1 MNYFLNL
8 EIRHFD
14 YLISNFVKIQNTNTM
29 QRLFATLLILFSSA
43 LGWCDEVF
51 VPVDPDPQDPPP
63 PHRRRSR
70 PMMQWVTIDT
80 DALTVTTTLT
90 DPVIT
95 YYILDESGEVMLIA
109 ADVPEQFVADVA
121 TLPAGDYTIRLLTAT
136 DRSFSGPL
144 TIN

>member
-1 MNYFLNL
+1 MKKTIKILAAVLLLAIGSLNITADEL
-8 EIRHFD
+8 MAPVEGD
-14 YLISNFVKIQNTNTM
+14 DFVM
-29 QRLFATLLILFSSA
+29 
-43 LGWCDEVF
+43 
-51 VPVDPDPQDPPP
+51 PPRND
-63 PHRRRSR
+63 RRRSR

-80 DALTVTTTLT
+80 DALTVTATLT

-95 YYILDESGEVMLIA
+95 YYIMDESGEVTLIA
-109 ADVPEQFVADVA
+109 DDAPEQFAADVA

>member
-1 MNYFLNL
+1 MLKRILLSLGLSIMTIQSYADTL
-8 EIRHFD
+8 D
-14 YLISNFVKIQNTNTM
+14 ALI
-29 QRLFATLLILFSSA
+29 
-43 LGWCDEVF
+43 
-51 VPVDPDPQDPPP
+51 DPDPEPENPGYPPD
-63 PHRRRSR
+63 RRRSR

-95 YYILDESGEVMLIA
+95 YYIMDESEEVMLIV
-109 ADVPEQFVADVA
+109 ADAPEQFAADVA

>member
-1 MNYFLNL
+1 MKKTIKILAAVLLLAIGSLNITADEL
-8 EIRHFD
+8 MAPVEGD
-14 YLISNFVKIQNTNTM
+14 DFVM
-29 QRLFATLLILFSSA
+29 
-43 LGWCDEVF
+43 
-51 VPVDPDPQDPPP
+51 PPRND
-63 PHRRRSR
+63 RRRSR

-95 YYILDESGEVMLIA
+95 YYIMGESGEVTLIA
-109 ADVPEQFVADVA
+109 ADTPEQFAADVA
-121 TLPAGDYTIRLLTAT
+121 TLPAGDYTVRLLTAT

>member
-1 MNYFLNL
+1 MKKTIKILAAVLLLAIGSLNITADEL
-8 EIRHFD
+8 MAPVEGD
-14 YLISNFVKIQNTNTM
+14 DFVM
-29 QRLFATLLILFSSA
+29 
-43 LGWCDEVF
+43 
-51 VPVDPDPQDPPP
+51 PPRND
-63 PHRRRSR
+63 RRRSR

-95 YYILDESGEVMLIA
+95 YYIMDESGEVTLIA
-109 ADVPEQFVADVA
+109 DDAPEQFAADVA

>member
-1 MNYFLNL
+1 MWQNASHMKLL
-8 EIRHFD
+8 RLP
-14 YLISNFVKIQNTNTM
+14 LII
-29 QRLFATLLILFSSA
+29 LFALIAVAVSA
-43 LGWCDEVF
+43 EIKTPVIEDDF
-51 VPVDPDPQDPPP
+51 TDDTIVDPHDG
-63 PHRRRSR
+63 RRRSR

-95 YYILDESGEVMLIA
+95 YYIMDESGEVMLIA
-109 ADVPEQFVADVA
+109 ADAPEQFAADVA

>member
-1 MNYFLNL
+1 MKRRL
-8 EIRHFD
+8 
-14 YLISNFVKIQNTNTM
+14 LISLTF
-29 QRLFATLLILFSSA
+29 LFSLSA
-43 LGWCDEVF
+43 FADIEAPVF
-51 VPVDPDPQDPPP
+51 GDPNEDSFIDPRDG
-63 PHRRRSR
+63 RRRSR

-95 YYILDESGEVMLIA
+95 YYIMDESEEVMLIA
-109 ADVPEQFVADVA
+109 ADAPEQFAADVA

-144 TIN
+144 TIK